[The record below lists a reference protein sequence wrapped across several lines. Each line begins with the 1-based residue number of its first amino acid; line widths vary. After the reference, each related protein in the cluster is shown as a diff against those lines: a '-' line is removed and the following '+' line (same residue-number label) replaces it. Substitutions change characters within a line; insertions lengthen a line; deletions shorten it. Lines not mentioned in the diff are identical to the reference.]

1 MTELEN
7 LTAQIKL
14 ATDYQ
19 VNKTILKEK
28 IQTDLH
34 FAYNGG
40 LFKATQ
46 DLIAFVYAWNGT
58 EAFWPWDHSDPIFL
72 EDTYGNP
79 IRIDNRQE
87 FYQRAC
93 EQYQQ
98 AMNTWHQQHE
108 ELKRI
113 RRV

>member
-1 MTELEN
+1 MSEVEQ
-7 LTAQIKL
+7 LTKQIKQ

-19 VNKTILKEK
+19 INKTILREK

-34 FAYNGG
+34 FTYNGG

-46 DLIAFVYAWNGT
+46 ELIAFVYAWSGT
-58 EAFWPWDHSDPIFL
+58 EEFWPWDHGNPIFL

-93 EQYQQ
+93 EHYQQ

-113 RRV
+113 RKI

>member
-1 MTELEN
+1 MSELEK
-7 LTAQIKL
+7 LTAEIRR
-14 ATDYQ
+14 ATDYR
-19 VNKTILKEK
+19 VNKTILREK

-34 FAYNGG
+34 FPYNGG

-46 DLIAFVYAWNGT
+46 ELIAFVYAWSGT
-58 EAFWPWDHSDPIFL
+58 EEIWPQDQGDPIFL

-79 IRIDNRQE
+79 IRIDNRKE

-98 AMNTWHQQHE
+98 AMNQWHQQHA
-108 ELKRI
+108 ELKKI
-113 RRV
+113 RKV

>member
-1 MTELEN
+1 MTEIEN

-14 ATDYQ
+14 ATDYK
-19 VNKTILKEK
+19 VNKTILQEK

-46 DLIAFVYAWNGT
+46 ELIAFVYAWQGT
-58 EAFWPWDHSDPIFL
+58 EEFWAWGHGEPIFL

-79 IRIDNRQE
+79 IRIDDRKE
-87 FYQRAC
+87 FYQTAC
-93 EQYQQ
+93 EHYQR
-98 AMNTWHQQHE
+98 AMNRWHQE
-108 ELKRI
+108 YAELKKI
-113 RRV
+113 RRI